1 MQNEVQVF
9 NFEQNEV
16 QTVVINNEV
25 WLVGKDVA
33 KALGY
38 LNTKDALGKH
48 VDDEDKQ
55 IIQRSQNA
63 TLEIPNRGLTL
74 INQSGVISLAL
85 SSKLPSARKF
95 KRWVTSE
102 VIPSVLKHGA
112 YLTDQKIEEVLTS
125 PDTIIRLATELK
137 EERQA
142 KLVLKQQNS
151 VLLQQNNELK
161 PKADYTDLILSNKTL
176 VTITFIAKDYG
187 MSGLAMNKLLHDLG
201 VQYNQ
206 SGVWLLYAKH
216 QTKGWT
222 QSETTEVVKKDGSKK
237 LVMNTKW
244 TQKGRLGLY
253 ELLKDNG
260 YLPLIEQDQPA

>member
-1 MQNEVQVF
+1 MSLDVQVF
-9 NFEQNEV
+9 DNLKVKEENGQVLFDAESAAIGLGISDEKGEV
-16 QTVVINNEV
+16 TYVRWNRVNKYLFATSGESINRGDFITEPQFYKLAIKANNET
-25 WLVGKDVA
+25 A
-33 KALGY
+33 
-38 LNTKDALGKH
+38 
-48 VDDEDKQ
+48 E
-55 IIQRSQNA
+55 
-63 TLEIPNRGLTL
+63 
-74 INQSGVISLAL
+74 
-85 SSKLPSARKF
+85 KF
-95 KRWVTSE
+95 QDWVTTE
-102 VIPSVLKHGA
+102 VLPTIRKHGT
-112 YLTDQKIEEVLTS
+112 YMTDKTIEEVLTN
-125 PDTIIRLATELK
+125 PDTIIRLATDLK
-137 EERQA
+137 NERKE
-142 KLVLKQQNS
+142 KLMLTQQ
-151 VLLQQNNELK
+151 VTELK

-201 VQYNQ
+201 VQYSQ

-222 QSETTEVVKKDGSKK
+222 QSETTEVVRKDGSKK

>member
-1 MQNEVQVF
+1 MNEVKVF
-9 NFEQNEV
+9 NFEANKVRTVAIDNEP
-16 QTVVINNEV
+16 
-25 WLVGKDVA
+25 WFVGKDVA
-33 KALGY
+33 LALGY
-38 LNTKDALGKH
+38 QDTPKAIKQH
-48 VDDEDKQ
+48 VDSDD
-55 IIQRSQNA
+55 RLTLTGQNA
-63 TLEIPNRGLTL
+63 HLENLPNRGVVGV
-74 INQSGVISLAL
+74 NESGVYSLIFG
-85 SSKLPSARKF
+85 SKLESAKRF
-95 KRWVTSE
+95 KKWVTSE
-102 VIPSVLKHGA
+102 VLPAIRKHGA
-112 YLTDQKIEEVLTS
+112 YMTDQKIEEVLTN
-125 PDTIIRLATELK
+125 PDTIIRLATKLK

-201 VQYNQ
+201 VQYSQ

-216 QTKGWT
+216 QKKGWT

-253 ELLKDNG
+253 DLLKANG
-260 YLPLIEQDQPA
+260 YLPVIEQDQPA

>member
-1 MQNEVQVF
+1 MSLEVQVF
-9 NFEQNEV
+9 DNLKVKEENGQALFDAESAAFGIGLIKTSKGQQYVRWERVNEYLGLSTSG
-16 QTVVINNEV
+16 Q
-25 WLVGKDVA
+25 LVKRGDFITEPQLYKLA
-33 KALGY
+33 IKA
-38 LNTKDALGKH
+38 N
-48 VDDEDKQ
+48 
-55 IIQRSQNA
+55 
-63 TLEIPNRGLTL
+63 
-74 INQSGVISLAL
+74 
-85 SSKLPSARKF
+85 SAQAEKF
-95 KRWVTSE
+95 QDWVTSE
-102 VIPSVLKHGA
+102 VLPAIRKHGT
-112 YLTDQKIEEVLTS
+112 YMTDQTIEDVLTN
-125 PDTIIRLATELK
+125 PDTIIRLATDLK
-137 EERQA
+137 NERKE
-142 KLVLKQQNS
+142 KLMLAQQ
-151 VLLQQNNELK
+151 VTELK

-201 VQYNQ
+201 VQYSQ

-222 QSETTEVVKKDGSKK
+222 QSETTEVVRKDGSKK

>member
-9 NFEQNEV
+9 DNLKVKQENGQVMFDAESAAIGLGIVSRAKGYTNIRWSRVNDYLDSAKSGRKIQKGDFITEP
-16 QTVVINNEV
+16 QFYKLAIKANNETAERFQ
-25 WLVGKDVA
+25 D
-33 KALGY
+33 
-38 LNTKDALGKH
+38 
-48 VDDEDKQ
+48 
-55 IIQRSQNA
+55 
-63 TLEIPNRGLTL
+63 
-74 INQSGVISLAL
+74 
-85 SSKLPSARKF
+85 
-95 KRWVTSE
+95 WVTSE
-102 VIPSVLKHGA
+102 VLPSIRQHGA
-112 YLTDQKIEEVLTS
+112 YLTDQKIEEVLTN

-187 MSGLAMNKLLHDLG
+187 MSGSAMNKLLHDLG
-201 VQYNQ
+201 VQYSQ

>member
-1 MQNEVQVF
+1 MNEVTVF
-9 NFEQNEV
+9 NFEANEV
-16 QTVVINNEV
+16 RTVVIDNEP
-25 WLVGKDVA
+25 WFVGKDVA
-33 KALGY
+33 LALGY
-38 LNTKDALGKH
+38 QDTPKAIKQH
-48 VDDEDKQ
+48 VDSDD
-55 IIQRSQNA
+55 RLTLTGQNA
-63 TLEIPNRGLTL
+63 HLENLPNRGVVGV
-74 INQSGVISLAL
+74 NESGVYSLIFG
-85 SSKLPSARKF
+85 SKLGSAKRF
-95 KRWVTSE
+95 KKWVTSE
-102 VIPSVLKHGA
+102 VLPAIRKHGT
-112 YLTDQKIEEVLTS
+112 YMTDQTIEDVLTN
-125 PDTIIRLATELK
+125 PDTIIRLATDLK
-137 EERQA
+137 NERKE
-142 KLVLKQQNS
+142 KLMLAQQ
-151 VLLQQNNELK
+151 VTELK

-201 VQYNQ
+201 VQYSQ

-222 QSETTEVVKKDGSKK
+222 QSETTEVVRKDGSKK

>member
-9 NFEQNEV
+9 NFKDNSV
-16 QTVVINNEV
+16 RTTVIGNEV
-25 WLVGKDVA
+25 WFAGKDIA
-33 KALGY
+33 TALGY
-38 LNTKDALGKH
+38 SQPSKAVREH
-48 VDDEDKQ
+48 VEVEDKGVSKLDTPGGKQ
-55 IIQRSQNA
+55 DVVV
-63 TLEIPNRGLTL
+63 
-74 INQSGVISLAL
+74 INQSGVISLVI
-85 SSKLPSARKF
+85 SSKLPEARKF
-95 KRWVTSE
+95 KRWITSE

-112 YLTDQKIEEVLTS
+112 YLTDQKIEEVLTN

-222 QSETTEVVKKDGSKK
+222 QSETTEVVKKDGTKK